1 MTSALSYAV
10 WALLG
15 LATLVLWALS
25 HRSASGRLRDS
36 GTGRAPERG
45 PGCPALVLERLA
57 TGPILRVV
65 LVLGWAWAGWHLF
78 AR

>member
-15 LATLVLWALS
+15 LATLALWA
-25 HRSASGRLRDS
+25 RS
-36 GTGRAPERG
+36 RAAGSLPAR
-45 PGCPALVLERLA
+45 PGVVLERLA
-57 TGPILRVV
+57 SGPFLRV
-65 LVLGWAWAGWHLF
+65 LLLLAWGWAGWHLF

>member
-15 LATLVLWALS
+15 LATLVLWARS
-25 HRSASGRLRDS
+25 HSRF
-36 GTGRAPERG
+36 RAPERS
-45 PGCPALVLERLA
+45 PARPALVLERLA
-57 TGPILRVV
+57 TGPILRVL
-65 LVLGWAWAGWHLF
+65 LVLGWAWVGWHLF

>member
-15 LATLVLWALS
+15 LATLVLWA
-25 HRSASGRLRDS
+25 RSRFG
-36 GTGRAPERG
+36 APERS
-45 PGCPALVLERLA
+45 PARPAVVLERLA
-57 TGPILRVV
+57 TGPTLRVL